1 MAGRNVD
8 LSAFDTLEVMVTE
21 LRERG
26 LYEVVHDP
34 LAAIAAEVGAALACM
49 EQLDVLINKIES
61 QELRSTLAAWWHT
74 EPQQQALA
82 LESGYDQ
89 LCTVVTLILPQ
100 QALALLRNHLH

>member
-8 LSAFDTLEVMVTE
+8 LSAFDTLDVMVTE
-21 LRERG
+21 LMDRG
-26 LYEVVHDP
+26 LYGRVHDP

-49 EQLDVLINKIES
+49 EQIDALIKKIES
-61 QELRSTLAAWWHT
+61 EELRGTLAVWWQI

-89 LCTVVTLILPQ
+89 LCTVVTIILPQ
-100 QALALLRNHLH
+100 QALALLRQHLH